1 MPPRRTKG
9 NQENKPMEINEKV
22 RSLRE
27 INQLSQEE
35 MAAKLG
41 MSTNGYAK
49 IERGERRLDIPKL
62 EQIAQVF
69 GIDAVELMQ
78 FDDKQTVMING
89 KIQLGKKSVLYQ
101 ASGGCTYYSTHEQ
114 AAHEIE
120 TLKLTLAHKEEMLQQ
135 KEQENALLKELV
147 AALKAAP

>member
-1 MPPRRTKG
+1 MFGCRPAAPRETKRTNRWKST
-9 NQENKPMEINEKV
+9 KK
-22 RSLRE
+22 S
-27 INQLSQEE
+27 
-35 MAAKLG
+35 AASAK
-41 MSTNGYAK
+41 STNGYAK

-69 GIDAVELMQ
+69 GIDVVELMQ

-147 AALKAAP
+147 AALKAAQ